1 MTYHVFRSF
10 IWRFLFGSA
19 LILGAVYVVNYIVDP
34 FEYNDSDL
42 VELDRKQ
49 ISNVIQRRVYKMS
62 RFRHFNGDTVLFGDS
77 TINQFPPESFA
88 DKGGN
93 IPFNFGVGG
102 SNLYEMLDVI
112 NYALNNKSGIKRVYL
127 GVPFGDFDDVEN
139 MSTFVAN
146 ADVTRNTFTINLS
159 YVSARASL
167 ENLVYRASGY
177 QMTTERPPME
187 PDLFWAASI
196 TSAQT
201 QLERRIGASK
211 IKHRLLQTVCAL
223 KDRGIDVTIVVPPVH
238 ADIRKV
244 WFTQVPR
251 EYAAYKAWL
260 PVLGTVI
267 DLDVDGPF
275 VRNRSN
281 FEDPAH
287 IAHRLRYDVGRSIFK
302 QDTAV
307 LTVYH
312 GEPQCG
318 LPEDNPVVT
327 ARKINADAS

>member
-1 MTYHVFRSF
+1 MFKRFV
-10 IWRFLFGSA
+10 WRFLFGST
-19 LILGAVYVVNYIVDP
+19 LILGAVYLVNYIVDP
-34 FEYNDSDL
+34 FGYNDFDL
-42 VELDRKQ
+42 VELDREQ
-49 ISNVIQRRVYKMS
+49 ISKVIQRRVYKMS
-62 RFRHFNGDTVLFGDS
+62 RFRHFEGDTILFGDS
-77 TINQFPPESFA
+77 AINQFPPESFA
-88 DKGGN
+88 DNDGN

-102 SNLYEMLDVI
+102 SSLYEMLDVI
-112 NYALNNKSGIKRVYL
+112 NYALNNKSGIERVYL

-139 MSTFVAN
+139 ISTFVAN
-146 ADVTRNTFTINLS
+146 AGVTRNTFTINLS

-167 ENLVYRASGY
+167 ENLVYRTTGY
-177 QMTTERPPME
+177 QMTTEHPPVE
-187 PDLFWAASI
+187 PDLYWAAKVKSVH
-196 TSAQT
+196 AQ
-201 QLERRIGASK
+201 LRRRIGASE
-211 IKHRLLQTVCAL
+211 IKHSLLDTICRL
-223 KDRGIDVTIVVPPVH
+223 KDRGIDVVIIVPPVH

-244 WFTQVPR
+244 WLTQTPGA
-251 EYAAYKAWL
+251 YAAYKSWL
-260 PVLGTVI
+260 PVLGTVV

-281 FEDPAH
+281 FEDPEH

-327 ARKINADAS
+327 INADAS